1 MKQSIKNTIKWGGA
15 VVAAP
20 FILVILLM
28 VLLYIPPVQNWAVHT
43 VADYASEKT
52 GMQIS
57 VERVH
62 LQFPLDLG
70 IDNFKMIKQNDSLP
84 QVKDTVADMG
94 KLVVR
99 VKLLP
104 LFSRQV
110 EIDQLDLQQVKLNTS
125 DFVHEARVKG
135 TVGRLS
141 LESHGIDWG
150 RQTVKIDDAKLKDAN
165 VNVELSDTVPPDTSK
180 TPTYWKINVE
190 KLRVENTKAVVHMP
204 GDTLQVEAYLGKAGV
219 RGGDFD
225 LYKNAYKAA
234 NFELAGGM
242 IAFDNNFKTHGKGII
257 DPNHIRLT
265 GVSLGIDS
273 LMYEAP
279 KVSLVMR
286 HCSFKEKNGLEL
298 ADLSGLISMDS
309 LQLRMPQLVVK
320 TPDSWLRADMKM
332 DLNAFSDS
340 CPGRISLRASASL
353 AKRDLMRFMGDMPAA
368 FRRQWPDKP
377 LAVNTVFSGNMQ
389 SMDIRM
395 LNMVLPTAMKLNA
408 SGYAADFTDVKR
420 MKANVKFQADTYNIG
435 FVTAL
440 AGKGGLGGAR
450 IPKNMH
456 LGGNV
461 KTAGGQVYTA
471 DLTFREGGGV
481 MRAKGS
487 FNLPRMAYNAR
498 ITANNMKINHFMPS
512 LGMKDFSGDL
522 AVSGNGTD
530 PTSKSMRVDAGAEI
544 RKFIYDKYHLT
555 DINVDARLQDGM
567 IHAAMNSRNKL
578 IDGLL
583 SFDGFINSKK
593 IDATFSADVNRVD
606 LYALGVTQKPLVGSL
621 CCHFDVASDMK
632 QMYMLRGGTSD
643 VTILDSARRYRP
655 VNISLDVL
663 TNRDTTRAL
672 IDCGDFYLKMNAS
685 GGYERLIN
693 SGASFGKA
701 LAAQLSEKRIDYVA
715 LRELLPMA
723 QIRMK
728 AGKENIFSR
737 FMNYCG
743 YTFESIDMDM
753 DISPHMGMNGGLELN
768 ALTVSDI
775 RLDTIRFNIV
785 SDSINCTYNG
795 QIRNSKKNPQ
805 YVFNTLFDGYLMER
819 GSGVNLAVYD
829 ANNRLGIKL
838 GATAELEEKGAR
850 LHLLTDNIILGYKKF
865 NANEDN
871 YVFLANDDR
880 LSAKLNLRANDGMGL
895 QVYTDDEN
903 LEALQDVTV
912 SLNDFDLSK
921 ITAVLPYF
929 PKVTG
934 TMNGDFH
941 AIQTE
946 EKLTLSSTLSVDKMT
961 YEGCDMGDV
970 STEFVY
976 MPRTD
981 GSHYVDAMLF
991 SDGNKV
997 GTFIGTYT
1005 PSGKGVIDATIALDD
1020 MPLSLVNG
1028 FIPEQLF
1035 GFEGNADGK
1044 MTVKGAIDR
1053 PQVDGEVYLDS
1064 TYMVSVP
1071 YGVKLRFSND
1081 PVCVVGSKLLFENFE
1096 VFAHND
1102 NPLNIY
1108 GDIDFSDLDNVF
1120 MNVRMRAENYQL
1132 INAKE
1137 NYRSVAFGKAFID
1150 FYGIMKGK
1158 LDNLQMRG
1166 KLNVL
1171 GATDMAYI
1179 LRDSPLTTD
1188 NQMDELVKFTNLNDT
1203 TQQSVNHP
1211 PLTGLDMSLAVT
1223 VEPGVHVMA
1232 YLNADH
1238 SNYVDLMG
1246 GGDLRMT
1253 YDPLNE
1259 LRLNGKYTL
1268 SNGKMKYALPVIPL
1282 KTFTIENGSYI
1293 EFTGDMMNPKLN
1305 ITATEET
1312 KATVGSDGQTGRS
1325 VLFKCGVVITKTLN
1339 DMGLEF
1345 TLDAPEDMSL
1355 HNELQAM
1362 SMEQRGKLAV
1372 TMLTTGMY
1380 LADGNT
1386 SGFSMNSALSS
1397 FLQSEINNIT
1407 GNALRTLDLSFGIDN
1422 STDATGN
1429 MHTDY
1434 SFKFSKR
1441 FWNNRLKII
1450 VGGKVSSGVED
1461 PNQNESFFDNV
1472 TFEYRLGDTSNKY
1485 LKLFYDN
1492 NSYDWLEG
1500 NTQEFGVGFTWRRTV
1515 QHFKDLFYF
1524 GKDKKEQIPAPQN
1537 GQKSKSD
1544 TKSGEATKETEVK
1557 TVSKEVKDK

>member
-498 ITANNMKINHFMPS
+498 ITANNMKINHFM
-512 LGMKDFSGDL
+512 
-522 AVSGNGTD
+522 
-530 PTSKSMRVDAGAEI
+530 R
-544 RKFIYDKYHLT
+544 R
-555 DINVDARLQDGM
+555 
-567 IHAAMNSRNKL
+567 
-578 IDGLL
+578 
-583 SFDGFINSKK
+583 
-593 IDATFSADVNRVD
+593 SA
-606 LYALGVTQKPLVGSL
+606 
-621 CCHFDVASDMK
+621 
-632 QMYMLRGGTSD
+632 
-643 VTILDSARRYRP
+643 
-655 VNISLDVL
+655 
-663 TNRDTTRAL
+663 
-672 IDCGDFYLKMNAS
+672 
-685 GGYERLIN
+685 
-693 SGASFGKA
+693 
-701 LAAQLSEKRIDYVA
+701 
-715 LRELLPMA
+715 
-723 QIRMK
+723 
-728 AGKENIFSR
+728 
-737 FMNYCG
+737 
-743 YTFESIDMDM
+743 
-753 DISPHMGMNGGLELN
+753 
-768 ALTVSDI
+768 
-775 RLDTIRFNIV
+775 
-785 SDSINCTYNG
+785 
-795 QIRNSKKNPQ
+795 
-805 YVFNTLFDGYLMER
+805 
-819 GSGVNLAVYD
+819 
-829 ANNRLGIKL
+829 
-838 GATAELEEKGAR
+838 
-850 LHLLTDNIILGYKKF
+850 
-865 NANEDN
+865 
-871 YVFLANDDR
+871 
-880 LSAKLNLRANDGMGL
+880 
-895 QVYTDDEN
+895 
-903 LEALQDVTV
+903 
-912 SLNDFDLSK
+912 
-921 ITAVLPYF
+921 
-929 PKVTG
+929 
-934 TMNGDFH
+934 
-941 AIQTE
+941 
-946 EKLTLSSTLSVDKMT
+946 
-961 YEGCDMGDV
+961 
-970 STEFVY
+970 
-976 MPRTD
+976 
-981 GSHYVDAMLF
+981 
-991 SDGNKV
+991 
-997 GTFIGTYT
+997 
-1005 PSGKGVIDATIALDD
+1005 
-1020 MPLSLVNG
+1020 
-1028 FIPEQLF
+1028 
-1035 GFEGNADGK
+1035 
-1044 MTVKGAIDR
+1044 
-1053 PQVDGEVYLDS
+1053 
-1064 TYMVSVP
+1064 
-1071 YGVKLRFSND
+1071 
-1081 PVCVVGSKLLFENFE
+1081 
-1096 VFAHND
+1096 
-1102 NPLNIY
+1102 
-1108 GDIDFSDLDNVF
+1108 
-1120 MNVRMRAENYQL
+1120 
-1132 INAKE
+1132 
-1137 NYRSVAFGKAFID
+1137 
-1150 FYGIMKGK
+1150 
-1158 LDNLQMRG
+1158 
-1166 KLNVL
+1166 
-1171 GATDMAYI
+1171 
-1179 LRDSPLTTD
+1179 
-1188 NQMDELVKFTNLNDT
+1188 
-1203 TQQSVNHP
+1203 
-1211 PLTGLDMSLAVT
+1211 
-1223 VEPGVHVMA
+1223 
-1232 YLNADH
+1232 
-1238 SNYVDLMG
+1238 
-1246 GGDLRMT
+1246 
-1253 YDPLNE
+1253 
-1259 LRLNGKYTL
+1259 
-1268 SNGKMKYALPVIPL
+1268 
-1282 KTFTIENGSYI
+1282 
-1293 EFTGDMMNPKLN
+1293 
-1305 ITATEET
+1305 
-1312 KATVGSDGQTGRS
+1312 
-1325 VLFKCGVVITKTLN
+1325 
-1339 DMGLEF
+1339 
-1345 TLDAPEDMSL
+1345 
-1355 HNELQAM
+1355 
-1362 SMEQRGKLAV
+1362 
-1372 TMLTTGMY
+1372 
-1380 LADGNT
+1380 
-1386 SGFSMNSALSS
+1386 
-1397 FLQSEINNIT
+1397 
-1407 GNALRTLDLSFGIDN
+1407 
-1422 STDATGN
+1422 
-1429 MHTDY
+1429 
-1434 SFKFSKR
+1434 
-1441 FWNNRLKII
+1441 
-1450 VGGKVSSGVED
+1450 
-1461 PNQNESFFDNV
+1461 
-1472 TFEYRLGDTSNKY
+1472 
-1485 LKLFYDN
+1485 
-1492 NSYDWLEG
+1492 
-1500 NTQEFGVGFTWRRTV
+1500 
-1515 QHFKDLFYF
+1515 
-1524 GKDKKEQIPAPQN
+1524 
-1537 GQKSKSD
+1537 
-1544 TKSGEATKETEVK
+1544 
-1557 TVSKEVKDK
+1557 